1 MAANSVGPPAPLPAM
16 LDSFWICRISILR
29 DGSSSAGAPQAQ
41 SLFLDMHTC
50 EVGRWHWMGFHGAVF
65 LFWMLPTQLST
76 RREKQCTG
84 S

>member
-1 MAANSVGPPAPLPAM
+1 
-16 LDSFWICRISILR
+16 
-29 DGSSSAGAPQAQ
+29 
-41 SLFLDMHTC
+41 LFLDMHTC